1 MKFKSISGSLAVTDE
16 GDMVHLTY
24 GYDRNGKPFCR
35 TQPVNINPPEEKVEE
50 KAITYDRSQGVMR
63 EVFDSLFSP
72 PLYSFHGFW

>member
-35 TQPVNINPPEEKVEE
+35 TQPVTINPPEEKAEE
-50 KAITYDRSQGVMR
+50 RAVARRSHTVMG
-63 EVFDSLFSP
+63 EMFDSLFNT
-72 PLYSFHGFW
+72 PLYSFHSFW